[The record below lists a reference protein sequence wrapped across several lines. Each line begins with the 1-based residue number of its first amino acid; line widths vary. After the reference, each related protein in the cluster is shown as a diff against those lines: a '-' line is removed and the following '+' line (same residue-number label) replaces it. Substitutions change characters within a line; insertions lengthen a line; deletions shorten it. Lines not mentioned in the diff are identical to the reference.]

1 MYEVRKTD
9 KNRYA
14 VREIGSQGIWILG
27 TDIIID
33 SNESNIAVY
42 KNKRDAYKEMIRR
55 NCIESDVFREYLNED
70 EKNIKEEIERQ
81 KAIMKDAENVIEI
94 LQLIIKYRNSSNKK
108 INE

>member
-9 KNRYA
+9 KNRYT

-27 TDIIID
+27 TGIIID

-55 NCIESDVFREYLNED
+55 NCAESELFREYLNKND
-70 EKNIKEEIERQ
+70 ENIQDEIQKQKEIIENAKNTI
-81 KAIMKDAENVIEI
+81 DI
-94 LQLIIKYRNSSNKK
+94 LQLINECRNSTKED
-108 INE
+108 I